1 MTVKPP
7 NPITEDL
14 IAPCGMN
21 CALCSNYL
29 AYVNN
34 LKRSQCVGCRARNK
48 PCVYLFGKCTGIN
61 HDVIC
66 REAAFCYECE
76 QYPCAQIER
85 IDKRYRKNYH
95 MSMKENLE
103 FIKSQ
108 GIGKFLEAQYRKYRC
123 EHCGGL
129 ISVHN
134 RKCFKCE
141 TITKLIDKTA

>member
-1 MTVKPP
+1 MKVP
-7 NPITEDL
+7 NPITSDL

-34 LKRSQCVGCRARNK
+34 LKRSQCAGCRARTQK
-48 PCVYLFGKCTGIN
+48 CTYLFGKCTGLN
-61 HDVIC
+61 HEVIC
-66 REAAFCYECE
+66 KEAVFCYECG

-85 IDKRYRKNYH
+85 VDKRYRQNYH
-95 MSMKENLE
+95 MSMKDNLE

-108 GIGKFLEAQYRKYRC
+108 EIGKFIEEQYRKYRC
-123 EHCGGL
+123 ERCGGL

-134 RKCFKCE
+134 RKCFKCDP
-141 TITKLIDKTA
+141 ITKLIDKSA